1 MNGYSGMGDICWAP
15 WNTIYEGIQGK
26 VSPCCQ
32 TPVLI
37 ETDDYEKAYQGWE
50 NLRQSFS
57 KNLKPKEC
65 EKCPSYVQKW
75 HTDLGFKENPIFLD
89 LLFSNKCNFACM
101 GCKPML
107 SSTIDHQYRLPISV
121 ANEFMGYTRLKGK
134 WDSGNKKKLEYIKK
148 NAQNLE
154 MIHLNGGEPFL
165 QDDLYELLEWM
176 IKKGYNKKI
185 KIWSHTNGSVLKY
198 NGKDLVYDYLVYFR
212 EPEVTISLDG
222 FGERGEYVRWGLK
235 EKKWLKVYNHIKNS
249 RRVGVG
255 VHSCYNVF
263 NSLVLNDWYHW
274 FKDHDVSLRGLWP
287 WQEPEAYSV
296 KILHSEPELLEK
308 AKKELLKLPKKI
320 DRIWNQTTTLLNFLM
335 EPVDKNRFK
344 PMRDAF
350 YDSITMFDIMRDTD
364 FLKTFPELSILYKKI

>member
-1 MNGYSGMGDICWAP
+1 MDNKCWAP
-15 WNTIYEGIQGK
+15 WNTIYEGINGN

-57 KNLKPKEC
+57 KNIKPKEC

-75 HTDLGFKENPIFLD
+75 HTDLGHKESPIFLD

-134 WDSGNKKKLEYIKK
+134 WNAGNKKKLEYIKK

-176 IKKGYNKKI
+176 IKKGYNKRI

-198 NGKDLVYDYLVYFR
+198 NQKDLVYDYLVHFR
-212 EPEVTISLDG
+212 EPEVVISLDG
-222 FGERGEYVRWGLK
+222 FGDRGEYVRWGLK
-235 EKKWLKVYNHIKNS
+235 EKKWLKVYNHIRDSKK
-249 RRVGVG
+249 VTVG

-263 NSLVLNDWYHW
+263 NSLVFNDWYHW
-274 FKDHDVSLRGLWP
+274 FLDNDISLRGRNSVTMHP
-287 WQEPEAYSV
+287 WQEPEAYTV

-308 AKKELLKLPKKI
+308 AKEQLLKLPKKL
-320 DRIWNQTTTLLNFLM
+320 DRTWNQTTTLMSILM
-335 EPVDKNRFK
+335 ASVDETRLK
-344 PMRDAF
+344 PMREAF
-350 YDSITMFDIMRDTD
+350 FDSITMFDIMRDTD
-364 FLKTFPELSILYKKI
+364 FLQTFPELSSLYKKI

>member
-1 MNGYSGMGDICWAP
+1 MDNKCWAP
-15 WNTIYEGIQGK
+15 WNTIYEGINGN

-57 KNLKPKEC
+57 KNIKPKEC

-75 HTDLGFKENPIFLD
+75 HTDLGHKENPIFLD

-134 WDSGNKKKLEYIKK
+134 WNAGNKKKLEYIKK

-176 IKKGYNKKI
+176 IKKGYNKRI

-198 NGKDLVYDYLVYFR
+198 NQKDLVYDYLVHFR
-212 EPEVTISLDG
+212 EPEVVISLDG

-235 EKKWLKVYNHIKNS
+235 EKKWLKVYNHIRDSKK
-249 RRVGVG
+249 VTVG

-263 NSLVLNDWYHW
+263 NSLVFNDWYHW
-274 FKDHDVSLRGLWP
+274 FLDNNISLRGRNSVTMHP
-287 WQEPEAYSV
+287 WQEPEAYTV

-308 AKKELLKLPKKI
+308 AREQLLKLPKKL
-320 DRIWNQTTTLLNFLM
+320 DRTWNQTTTLMSFLM
-335 EPVDKNRFK
+335 GSVDETRLK
-344 PMRDAF
+344 PMREAF
-350 YDSITMFDIMRDTD
+350 FDSITMFDIMRDTD
-364 FLKTFPELSILYKKI
+364 FLQTFPELSSLYKKI